1 MKVYHLLSIVIIVAY
16 FSSCYYDIE
25 EELYPEPSCN
35 LENLSYDGEIKVLI
49 DMSCATSGCHVEN
62 TGRVPMT
69 NYDEVK
75 ALVDDG
81 RLRTRAIERQ
91 DMPPTG
97 PLPACEMTQLDMWI
111 SAGAPESN

>member
-1 MKVYHLLSIVIIVAY
+1 MKIYHILSVVLVVAY

-25 EELYPEPSCN
+25 EELYPETSCN
-35 LENLSYDGEIKVLI
+35 LENLTYDGEIKGI
-49 DMSCATSGCHVEN
+49 INMSCATTECHDGT

-91 DMPPTG
+91 DMPPSG
-97 PLPACEMTQLDMWI
+97 PLPACDMTQLDTWI